1 MQFGLAGSTVRITHN
16 NVKGADV
23 MKAVASLVFAGLLF
37 AGAALAAAPV
47 TVEGTLVD
55 SACYLKDG
63 AATNDHGPMKSC
75 GTMCL
80 KGGTPAAVLTK
91 DKKLHLI
98 VAASPALA
106 DHVGSIVR
114 VTGEANGTAILAQK
128 VQVNKGGKW
137 EDVKIGA
144 AM

>member
-1 MQFGLAGSTVRITHN
+1 
-16 NVKGADV
+16 
-23 MKAVASLVFAGLLF
+23 MKAVASLVFVGLL
-37 AGAALAAAPV
+37 AVGATLAAAPA

-55 SACYLKDG
+55 SACYLKDQ
-63 AATNDHGPMKSC
+63 ASANDHGPMKAC

-91 DKKLHLI
+91 DNKLHVI

-106 DHVGSIVR
+106 DHVGSVVR
-114 VTGEANGTAILAQK
+114 VTGDANGNAILAKK
-128 VQVNKGGKW
+128 VEVNKGGRW
-137 EDVKIGA
+137 EEVKIGA